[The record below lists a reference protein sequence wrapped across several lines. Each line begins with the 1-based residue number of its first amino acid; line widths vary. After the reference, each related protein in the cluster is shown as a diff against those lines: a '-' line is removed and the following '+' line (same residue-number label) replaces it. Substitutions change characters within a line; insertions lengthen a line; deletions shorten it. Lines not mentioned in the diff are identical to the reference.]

1 MGCVAP
7 SEWAAKVGRF
17 NQAPKMRVQ
26 YIENVYKV
34 KARPMPNRANRSET
48 VAHDAATRCA
58 SHGPWLMLHTGHG
71 ARDASF
77 CMWCGTVQALQT
89 MAVQGVNISMLGAE
103 DIVDMNYK

>member
-1 MGCVAP
+1 MECVVP
-7 SEWAAKVGRF
+7 IEWTAKVGRF

-34 KARPMPNRANRSET
+34 KARPVPNRANRN
-48 VAHDAATRCA
+48 DAAANCA
-58 SHGPWLMLHTGHG
+58 SHGPWLILHG
-71 ARDASF
+71 ARYAAF
-77 CMWCGTVQALQT
+77 CIWCGTVQALQT